1 VKTSAVAN
9 PNAASFMN
17 APFLAAWE
25 QTMSARVTFQLADHG
40 SLLFQR
46 LAEAHALAA
55 IAL

>member
-1 VKTSAVAN
+1 
-9 PNAASFMN
+9 MI

-25 QTMSARVTFQLADHG
+25 QTMSARITFQLADHG